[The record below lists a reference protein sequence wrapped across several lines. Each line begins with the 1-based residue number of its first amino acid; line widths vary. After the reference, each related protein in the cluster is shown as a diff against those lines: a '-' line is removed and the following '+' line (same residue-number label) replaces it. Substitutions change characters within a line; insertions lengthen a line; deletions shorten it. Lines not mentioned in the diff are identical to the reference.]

1 MITFSGC
8 ACQIN
13 CNLYYQCSFMPKFML
28 HNHISN
34 FHQVHI
40 YQQIFGIT
48 AQSTGGPNTLVLLGL
63 PVQILRSSWTPRGYS
78 YFSGGPVISEGVQTL
93 HTTVKKL
100 DRGVQI
106 LRSSWTGG
114 ELFQEVRFFRD
125 RSICTSG
132 SNLKDMLRRRHNYG
146 LVATMRMSS

>member
-1 MITFSGC
+1 MFVSCVHSTVVEGSWEGIAGC
-8 ACQIN
+8 VVGSKYLEVVGPQGG
-13 CNLYYQCSFMPKFML
+13 SF
-28 HNHISN
+28 
-34 FHQVHI
+34 
-40 YQQIFGIT
+40 
-48 AQSTGGPNTLVLLGL
+48 
-63 PVQILRSSWTPRGYS
+63 
-78 YFSGGPVISEGVQTL
+78 ISEGVQYFN
-93 HTTVKKL
+93 TTVKKL